1 MAPSPDEETDH
12 RFPKFQLRQLHSNEE
27 GNPSSPNLMSI
38 ESGPTPARQPLMAA
52 GTFRW
57 LSKSVVRIWHFEG
70 KSCSCLLVVQPAN
83 SPYRF
88 WHRSNPKVAE
98 TGPIY

>member
-1 MAPSPDEETDH
+1 MAPSPDEEIDH

-27 GNPSSPNLMSI
+27 GNPSCPFLTSI
-38 ESGPTPARQPLMAA
+38 ESDPTPARQLLMAA

-57 LSKSVVRIWHFEG
+57 LSKSRVRFWHFEG

-83 SPYRF
+83 VPYRF
-88 WHRSNPKVAE
+88 WHRSNPKVTE
-98 TGPIY
+98 TGSIY